1 MIELAIS
8 VINQIG
14 LIGAAL
20 LIAIEVVVPPIPSE
34 AILLLTGFNVGLGSF
49 GFVEAVI
56 ATSVGSLIG
65 ATLLYLVG
73 YFFTQ
78 ERLEGIIAKYGK
90 YVGLPLKDLQRTM
103 NWFERF
109 GGPLVL
115 FGRMFPIIRSLVSI
129 PAGLVKMGAAKFYLF
144 SGIGIVIWNT
154 LWITIGYN
162 LGENWAQGEEF
173 AQILD
178 YIIDA
183 LVAGVL
189 LYLGFNL
196 VKAILFKRS

>member
-20 LIAIEVVVPPIPSE
+20 LIAIEVVVAPIPSE

-78 ERLEGIIAKYGK
+78 ERLEGIIAKFGK
-90 YVGLPLKDLQRTM
+90 YVGLPTKDFQKTM
-103 NWFERF
+103 KWFERF

-129 PAGLVKMGAAKFYLF
+129 PAGLVKMGVAKFYLF

-154 LWITIGYN
+154 LWITIGFN

-178 YIIDA
+178 YIIYGLVA
-183 LVAGVL
+183 LVGIYVA
-189 LYLGFNL
+189 FNF
-196 VKAILFKRS
+196 VKAVFFKR

>member
-78 ERLEGIIAKYGK
+78 ERLEGIIAKFGK
-90 YVGLPLKDLQRTM
+90 YVGLPTKDFQKTM
-103 NWFERF
+103 KWFERF

-129 PAGLVKMGAAKFYLF
+129 PAGLVKMGVAKFYLF

-178 YIIDA
+178 YIIYGLVA
-183 LVAGVL
+183 LVGIYVA
-189 LYLGFNL
+189 FNFL
-196 VKAILFKRS
+196 KAVFFKR

>member
-1 MIELAIS
+1 MIEFAIS

-78 ERLEGIIAKYGK
+78 ERLEGIIAKFGK
-90 YVGLPLKDLQRTM
+90 
-103 NWFERF
+103 
-109 GGPLVL
+109 
-115 FGRMFPIIRSLVSI
+115 
-129 PAGLVKMGAAKFYLF
+129 
-144 SGIGIVIWNT
+144 
-154 LWITIGYN
+154 
-162 LGENWAQGEEF
+162 
-173 AQILD
+173 
-178 YIIDA
+178 
-183 LVAGVL
+183 
-189 LYLGFNL
+189 
-196 VKAILFKRS
+196 

>member
-178 YIIDA
+178 YIIYA
-183 LVAGVL
+183 LVAGVI

>member
-78 ERLEGIIAKYGK
+78 ERLEGIIAKFGK
-90 YVGLPLKDLQRTM
+90 YVGLPTKDFQKTM
-103 NWFERF
+103 KWFERF

-129 PAGLVKMGAAKFYLF
+129 PAGLVKMGVAKFYLF

-154 LWITIGYN
+154 LWITIGFN

-178 YIIDA
+178 YIIYGLVA
-183 LVAGVL
+183 LVGIYVA
-189 LYLGFNL
+189 FNF
-196 VKAILFKRS
+196 VKAVFFKR

>member
-20 LIAIEVVVPPIPSE
+20 LIAIEVVVTPIPSE

-78 ERLEGIIAKYGK
+78 ERLEGIIAKFGK
-90 YVGLPLKDLQRTM
+90 YVGLPTKDFQKTM
-103 NWFERF
+103 KWFERF

-129 PAGLVKMGAAKFYLF
+129 PAGLVKMGVAKFYLF

-178 YIIDA
+178 YIIYGLVA
-183 LVAGVL
+183 LVGIYVA
-189 LYLGFNL
+189 FNF
-196 VKAILFKRS
+196 VKAVFFKR

>member
-78 ERLEGIIAKYGK
+78 ERLEGIIAKFGK
-90 YVGLPLKDLQRTM
+90 YVGLPTKDFQKTM
-103 NWFERF
+103 KWFERF

-129 PAGLVKMGAAKFYLF
+129 PAGLVKMGVAKFYLF

-154 LWITIGYN
+154 LWTTIGYN

-178 YIIDA
+178 YIIYGLVA
-183 LVAGVL
+183 LVGV
-189 LYLGFNL
+189 YVAFNF
-196 VKAILFKRS
+196 VKAVFFKR

>member
-78 ERLEGIIAKYGK
+78 ERLEGIIAKFGK
-90 YVGLPLKDLQRTM
+90 YVGLPTKDFQKTM
-103 NWFERF
+103 KWFERF

-129 PAGLVKMGAAKFYLF
+129 PAGLVKMGVAKFYLF

-178 YIIDA
+178 YIIYGLVA
-183 LVAGVL
+183 LVGIYVA
-189 LYLGFNL
+189 FNF
-196 VKAILFKRS
+196 VKAVFFKR